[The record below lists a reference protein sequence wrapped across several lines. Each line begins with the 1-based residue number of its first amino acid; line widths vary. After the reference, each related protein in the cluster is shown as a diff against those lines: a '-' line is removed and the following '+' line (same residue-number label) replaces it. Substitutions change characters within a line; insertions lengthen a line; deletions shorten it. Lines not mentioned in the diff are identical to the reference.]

1 VNLLIVE
8 SPGKIKKLRKILGS
22 GWNIKASMGHFR
34 ELANDGEDN
43 LGFDLCDQSIKM
55 RFKPKDSKSS
65 KFVSELKTS
74 VKQASQ
80 VYIASDPDRE
90 GEVIAWHLYQSI
102 PRSESRKIRRVTFAE
117 ITDKAVKA
125 AIANPR
131 SLDQNLVDS
140 GLARSCLDKL
150 VGFRASPLVWNL
162 GAKSVGRVQSA
173 VLHLVCRRAKEIED
187 FVPRDYYLVYSDYLE
202 GFRAY
207 YLPNGLK
214 ENNSRGSQDSEDS
227 AAKSNNSHRLFDE
240 PEARRIVSLAQ
251 NNAHRIIKIERKS
264 ISKKPPAPFTTSTLQ
279 QASSSKLN
287 LSPEKT
293 MKLAQTLYEKG
304 LITYMRTD
312 SVNLSADF
320 CEAARKWLQ
329 TKDPQNVPTKTSK
342 FQSKK
347 GAQEAHEAI
356 RPSDLTYP
364 STKLK
369 EEISPEE
376 FNLYLTIWKRAIA
389 SQCAPAKIAK
399 TKVLIE
405 VRDTYWL
412 AKGQTTEFKG
422 YARYWPDLSD
432 DVSLP
437 LLKEGQQL
445 SLKKCDIEKKRTS
458 PPSNY
463 TEAKLVAL
471 MEKKG
476 IGRPSTYSSSIKTLK
491 SRSYVKL
498 TKKKLVPTDL
508 GKTVDSFL
516 DKPFKNLIDEKFTA
530 QMESSLDAIAS
541 GDINWENYL
550 CGWNNSYFAPAL
562 SQAHILCPEAKPR
575 AERKPAVLTEHPCPV
590 CGKQLEEYTY
600 TKDKQEK
607 KLLRCSDLS
616 AREKSNHKQAVY
628 FMTKNGSWW
637 SKKFGTIGEEDNG
650 NNPNRQPAVLTKYPC
665 PICGKQLEKYSY
677 TKDGQEKKLLR
688 CSDPKARE
696 KSNHKQAVYFM
707 TKNGDWWSKKFG
719 ILDI

>member
-1 VNLLIVE
+1 MDSLMNLLIVE

-22 GWNIKASMGHFR
+22 GWTIKASMGHFR

-43 LGFDLCDQSIKM
+43 LGFDLSNQSIKM

-65 KFVSELKTS
+65 KFVFELKTV
-74 VKQASQ
+74 VKQANR

-102 PRSESRKIRRVTFAE
+102 PRSEAKKIRRVTFAE

-150 VGFRASPLVWNL
+150 VGYRASPLVWNL

-173 VLHLVCRRAKEIED
+173 VLHLVCLRAKEIED
-187 FVPRDYYLVYSDYLE
+187 FVPRDYFLVFSDYIKGL
-202 GFRAY
+202 RAY

-214 ENNSRGSQDSEDS
+214 ENIARGSQEIEE
-227 AAKSNNSHRLFDE
+227 AATKSNSSHRLFDE

-251 NNAHRIIKIERKS
+251 NNAHKIVKIEQKS
-264 ISKKPPAPFTTSTLQ
+264 TSKKPPAPFTTSTLQ
-279 QASSSKLN
+279 QASSSKLHF
-287 LSPEKT
+287 SPEQT

-312 SVNLSADF
+312 SINLSADF
-320 CEAARKWLQ
+320 KEAARKWLQ
-329 TKDPQNVPTKTSK
+329 SKDPQNVPTKTSK

-347 GAQEAHEAI
+347 GAQDAHEAI

-364 STKLK
+364 SAKLK
-369 EEISPEE
+369 SEISPEE
-376 FNLYLTIWKRAIA
+376 FSLYLLIWKRAIA

-399 TKVLIE
+399 TKVFIQAGN
-405 VRDTYWL
+405 TYWL
-412 AKGQTTEFKG
+412 AKGQTTEFFG
-422 YARYWPDLSD
+422 YARYWADLTD

-437 LLKEGQQL
+437 PLKEGQQL
-445 SLKKCDIEKKRTS
+445 SLKKCDAEKKRTS
-458 PPSNY
+458 PPFNY

-471 MEKKG
+471 MEKRG

-491 SRSYVKL
+491 TRSYVKL
-498 TKKKLVPTDL
+498 IERKLVPTDL

-516 DKPFKNLIDEKFTA
+516 DQPFKKLIDEKFTA

-541 GDINWENYL
+541 GNINWENYL

-562 SQAHILCPEAKPR
+562 SQAQVLCPEAKPR
-575 AERKPAVLTEHPCPV
+575 AERKPAVLTEYPCPV
-590 CGKQLEEYTY
+590 CGQQLEEYTY
-600 TKDKQEK
+600 PKDGMEK
-607 KLLRCSDLS
+607 KLLRCSDEK
-616 AREKSNHKQAVY
+616 ARKKSNHKAAVY
-628 FMTKNGSWW
+628 FK
-637 SKKFGTIGEEDNG
+637 
-650 NNPNRQPAVLTKYPC
+650 
-665 PICGKQLEKYSY
+665 
-677 TKDGQEKKLLR
+677 
-688 CSDPKARE
+688 
-696 KSNHKQAVYFM
+696 

-719 ILDI
+719 VLNLVG